1 MLAGSRGMETMRRA
15 VRWAPIL
22 SGLFVSACAGYVVAP
37 APMPSDPAP
46 AGAAKVCIVRV
57 GSDGALQT
65 YPVRDNGVL
74 VGATVGGSC
83 FCYFAAEGKH
93 ELEARSDGYDTAE
106 LEFKAG
112 KEHFVLQATRAAV
125 GIVRS
130 QLEEISFDEGTAAM
144 KTCQYHVLTQ
154 VPDGTYKAKPKMVV
168 VAR

>member
-1 MLAGSRGMETMRRA
+1 MLAESHGMEIMRRA
-15 VRWAPIL
+15 VRWAPIV
-22 SGLFVSACAGYVVAP
+22 SGMFVSSCAVYAVAP
-37 APMPSDPAP
+37 APAPADPLP

-106 LEFKAG
+106 IDVKAG
-112 KEHFVLQATRAAV
+112 KEHFILQATRAAV

-130 QLEEISFDEGTAAM
+130 QLEEISADEGKAAM

-154 VPDGTYKAKPKMVV
+154 VPEGTYKAKPSMVV
-168 VAR
+168 VAK